1 MEQKFPICNL
11 LGLFGSLNN
20 GAPSYAQSDLKEV
33 VQIFS
38 LGGAQLETC
47 FSYIMLPTGHDAW
60 LKKVRQACSSQ
71 IQYLSKSTKITTNIE
86 TAMLSTFAI
95 PAL

>member
-47 FSYIMLPTGHDAW
+47 FSYIMLPTGHDEW
-60 LKKVRQACSSQ
+60 LKTRNVKLKVRQACSSQ
-71 IQYLSKSTKITTNIE
+71 IQHL
-86 TAMLSTFAI
+86 
-95 PAL
+95 

>member
-60 LKKVRQACSSQ
+60 LKFNICQSQPKYLQILRQQCCLLKVAVPGY
-71 IQYLSKSTKITTNIE
+71 I
-86 TAMLSTFAI
+86 
-95 PAL
+95 